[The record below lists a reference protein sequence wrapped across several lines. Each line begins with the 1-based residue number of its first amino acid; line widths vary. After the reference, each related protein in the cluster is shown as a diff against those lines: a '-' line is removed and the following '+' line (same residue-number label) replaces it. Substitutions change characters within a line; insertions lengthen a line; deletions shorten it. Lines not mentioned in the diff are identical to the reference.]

1 MQKTEITE
9 ALTLLF
15 KTSANLISI
24 DDFLSEVRKVT
35 YLIGSESSLR
45 NENELETSKR
55 DMAKVTEQ
63 NVN

>member
-1 MQKTEITE
+1 M
-9 ALTLLF
+9 LF

-35 YLIGSESSLR
+35 YLIGSESILR
-45 NENELETSKR
+45 NKNELETLKR